1 MTTVGDINSAT
12 LSNNTSS
19 SSSNTG
25 LGTLTSADF
34 MKLMITQLSNQD
46 PLNPTDSNQMLG
58 QISQIS
64 TLQSN
69 TQMTQSLSSLT
80 LQQSIGAGGNLV
92 GKTVTGVDSD
102 GNNVT
107 GVVNGIKVINNQVYL
122 AVTDSN
128 GNTNP
133 VAMNNL
139 TQVSNATSDAA
150 VFQQGLLSLSAQQS
164 LANSNGMIGKYVTAT
179 DSSNNTLS
187 GTVTGVQL
195 KNQAIY
201 LNLDNGTSIPAAN
214 VTGFS
219 SSPPATAAA
228 ASNDIVSNAI
238 SALSDTLAKVA

>member
-25 LGTLTSADF
+25 LSTLSSADF

-69 TQMTQSLSSLT
+69 TQMQQSLSTLT

-92 GKTVTGVDSD
+92 GKTITGVDTD

-107 GVVNGIKVINNQVYL
+107 GVVNGVKVMNNDVYL

-133 VAMNNL
+133 VAMENL
-139 TQVSNATSDAA
+139 TQISNATSDASL
-150 VFQQGLLSLSAQQS
+150 VQQGMQVLAQQQS
-164 LANSNGMIGKYVTAT
+164 LGNASTLIGKSITAT
-179 DSSNNTLS
+179 GTGNTTIT
-187 GTVTGVQL
+187 GNVTGVQL
-195 KNQAIY
+195 SNGIVNLK
-201 LNLDNGTSIPAAN
+201 LDNGQIVPAAN
-214 VTGFS
+214 VMSYGN
-219 SSPPATAAA
+219 PMQTAVGTAGG
-228 ASNDIVSNAI
+228 
-238 SALSDTLAKVA
+238 

>member
-1 MTTVGDINSAT
+1 MTAINTNSLNSAL
-12 LSNNTSS
+12 LSNSTN

-25 LGTLTSADF
+25 LNTLTSADF

-80 LQQSIGAGGNLV
+80 LQQSIAAGGNLV
-92 GKTVTGVDSD
+92 GKTVTGVDTD
-102 GNNVT
+102 GVNVT
-107 GVVNGIKVINNQVYL
+107 GVVNGVKVINNSVYL

-133 VAMNNL
+133 VAMQKL
-139 TQVSNATSDAA
+139 SQISNATSDTT
-150 VFQQGLLSLSAQQS
+150 VFQQGMQALATQQS
-164 LANSNGMIGKYVTAT
+164 LANASALIGKAITAT
-179 DSSNNTLS
+179 GTGNSTIT

-195 KNQAIY
+195 ANGAVN
-201 LNLDNGTSIPAAN
+201 LTLDNGQTVSAAN
-214 VTGFS
+214 VLSYGT
-219 SSPPATAAA
+219 PTQTA
-228 ASNDIVSNAI
+228 VSQ
-238 SALSDTLAKVA
+238 LGG